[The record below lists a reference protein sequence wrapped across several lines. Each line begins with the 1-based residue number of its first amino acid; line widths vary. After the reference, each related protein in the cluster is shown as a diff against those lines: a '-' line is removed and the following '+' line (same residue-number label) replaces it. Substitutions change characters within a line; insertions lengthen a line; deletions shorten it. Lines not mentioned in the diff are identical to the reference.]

1 MQLFYPAQYI
11 RRHVEWKKIALRV
24 YLCWSV
30 CVDTAALA
38 GILWYIFK

>member
-1 MQLFYPAQYI
+1 MELFYQVTQCNRKEI
-11 RRHVEWKKIALRV
+11 KRWALRV

-38 GILWYIFK
+38 ALLWYIFK